1 MAVGLGSY
9 GLCWKGHCFDP
20 ESKHHMA
27 DVAIKI
33 IEMNQFDKDEISGLR
48 SEISII
54 SKCLHKN
61 ILNYYVSFVNEA
73 ELWLV
78 MPFIEKGSIKN
89 ILKIL
94 APKGIKD
101 EVLVASIMKQIV
113 MGLEYFHSKGFI
125 HRDIKADNI
134 LAQANG

>member
-1 MAVGLGSY
+1 
-9 GLCWKGHCFDP
+9 
-20 ESKHHMA
+20 MA